1 MRRIP
6 DGTIISA
13 SGPNGPN
20 GSNGADRAR
29 ISSVIPT
36 IPRILGKPGD
46 CCNVSIALS
55 FEDISKLYAA
65 ACVCVFVSLYIG
77 IAYLAISRAYS
88 KAMAREEGNIN
99 RGCDPIYMSDY
110 S

>member
-29 ISSVIPT
+29 ISSVIQT
-36 IPRILGKPGD
+36 IPRILWKPGD
-46 CCNVSIALS
+46 CNINIALS
-55 FEDISKLYAA
+55 FVDISKLYAA
-65 ACVCVFVSLYIG
+65 SGVRVFVSLYIG
-77 IAYLAISRAYS
+77 IAYLAIS
-88 KAMAREEGNIN
+88 GGQ
-99 RGCDPIYMSDY
+99 RGLTAKLWLERKGT
-110 S
+110 

>member
-29 ISSVIPT
+29 ISSLIPT
-36 IPRILGKPGD
+36 VPRTLGRPGD
-46 CCNVSIALS
+46 CWNVNTALS
-55 FEDISKLYAA
+55 IVDISKSYD
-65 ACVCVFVSLYIG
+65 VSGVRVFVSLYIDVA
-77 IAYLAISRAYS
+77 ILVISR
-88 KAMAREEGNIN
+88 GQ
-99 RGCDPIYMSDY
+99 RGLTAKLWLERNET
-110 S
+110 